1 MQKTITLMIQ
11 KNDALMQKDYFL
23 LDNHYPCI

>member
-11 KNDALMQKDYFL
+11 EIDALMQKDYFL
-23 LDNHYPCI
+23 LDNHYSCI